1 MLMCLVFWHCLTYA
15 VTELAHWQGFIYVV
29 TGFNTN
35 FANVLI
41 TDTLRQIMT
50 VASYVAGFNIYVVT
64 LPC

>member
-1 MLMCLVFWHCLTYA
+1 LTYA

-35 FANVLI
+35 FASVLI